1 MPDSARERYRRAATG
16 KPDHRGRGRRTGH
29 AAMFRLDQVVGLGDF
44 AEGGGFPSRF
54 LVDVAYPT
62 LGVTDPT
69 RVLHI
74 CSGSVRAPFTVDR
87 RASVRPAVVADARA
101 LPFRPGCFEWAIA
114 DPPYSRE
121 WARTLYGISA
131 RQYPTP
137 GGIVEEALRVLAPG
151 GRLGLLHYMVPPYS
165 TASARLVG
173 VWGITIG
180 PGSTIR
186 AWSVLE
192 KLAEP
197 APLLA
202 GPPYGGPAYGLE
214 VPGAGDQLPG
224 LPLLRVLEEPGDEVG
239 AVRTSVRD
247 RALAG
252 AGGELDTVTEVGT
265 DGRTLATV
273 QLVSSRPC
281 GCGCGEL
288 VTQPSTGRPRL
299 YLTSAHRQRVYRRRQ
314 R

>member
-1 MPDSARERYRRAATG
+1 MPDSARERYRRAAAG

-29 AAMFRLDQVVGLGDF
+29 AAMFRLDQVVELGDF
-44 AEGGGFPSRF
+44 AEGGGFPARF
-54 LVDVAYPT
+54 LTDVAYPT
-62 LGVTDPT
+62 LGVTDPAQ
-69 RVLHI
+69 VLHI
-74 CSGSVRAPFTVDR
+74 CSGSVRAPFSVDR

-101 LPFRPGCFEWAIA
+101 LPFLAGSFDWAIA

-137 GGIVEEALRVLAPG
+137 GGIVEEALRALRPG

-165 TASARLVG
+165 TANARLVG

-197 APLLA
+197 SPELRA
-202 GPPYGGPAYGLE
+202 GPPYGGPAYAGQA
-214 VPGAGDQLPG
+214 PAPAGALSGR
-224 LPLLRVLEEPGDEVG
+224 PLLQVLDDE
-239 AVRTSVRD
+239 
-247 RALAG
+247 L
-252 AGGELDTVTEVGT
+252 GELDRVRQLEPSEAGAELVGVTEPGT
-265 DGRTLATV
+265 AGRTPTLAV
-273 QLVSSRPC
+273 GVPSRPC
-281 GCGCGEL
+281 ACDCGEL
-288 VTQPSTGRPRL
+288 VAQPRTGRPRL
-299 YLTSAHRQRVYRRRQ
+299 YVAPAHRQRAYRRRQ
-314 R
+314 D

>member
-1 MPDSARERYRRAATG
+1 MPDSARERYRRAASG

-29 AAMFRLDQVVGLGDF
+29 AAMFRLDQVVELGDF

-54 LVDVAYPT
+54 LRDLAYPT
-62 LGVTDPT
+62 LGVTDPAK
-69 RVLHI
+69 VLHI

-87 RASVRPAVVADARA
+87 RIAVRPAVVADARA
-101 LPFRPGCFEWAIA
+101 LPFRPGAFDWVIA

-121 WARTLYGISA
+121 WARRLYKISA

-137 GGIVEEALRVLAPG
+137 GGIVAEALGVLRPG

-173 VWGITIG
+173 VWGVTIG

-192 KLAEP
+192 KLAEL
-197 APLLA
+197 PLLS
-202 GPPYGGPAYGLE
+202 GPPYGGPAYGGQVAEE
-214 VPGAGDQLPG
+214 VPGRPRLQVLDELGDVVDP
-224 LPLLRVLEEPGDEVG
+224 
-239 AVRTSVRD
+239 VRD
-247 RALAG
+247 RAPAPAG
-252 AGGELDTVTEVGT
+252 LELGAVTELCT
-265 DGRTLATV
+265 AGRTETSPAG
-273 QLVSSRPC
+273 VSSRPC

-288 VTQPSTGRPRL
+288 VAQPRTGRPRL
-299 YLTSAHRQRVYRRRQ
+299 YVGPAHRQRAYRRRLD
-314 R
+314 

>member
-1 MPDSARERYRRAATG
+1 MPDSARERYRRAASG

-29 AAMFRLDQVVGLGDF
+29 AAMFRLDQVVELGDF

-54 LVDVAYPT
+54 LIDVAYPT
-62 LGVTDPT
+62 LGVTDPAQ
-69 RVLHI
+69 VLHI

-87 RASVRPAVVADARA
+87 RASARPAVVADARA
-101 LPFRPGCFEWAIA
+101 LPFRAGSFQWAIA

-137 GGIVEEALRVLAPG
+137 GGIVEEALRVLCPG
-151 GRLGLLHYMVPPYS
+151 GRVGLLHYMVPPYS
-165 TASARLVG
+165 TTSARLLG

-197 APLLA
+197 ALPGPL
-202 GPPYGGPAYGLE
+202 YGGPAYGLE
-214 VPGAGDQLPG
+214 VA
-224 LPLLRVLEEPGDEVG
+224 
-239 AVRTSVRD
+239 
-247 RALAG
+247 AG
-252 AGGELDTVTEVGT
+252 AGGDPAGRPPLRVLDELAGDVDHVRDRVRQLEPGAALIELGGVTEPGT
-265 DGRTLATV
+265 AGRTEACLEP
-273 QLVSSRPC
+273 VSSRPC
-281 GCGCGEL
+281 ACDCGEL
-288 VTQPSTGRPRL
+288 VAQPRTGRPRL
-299 YLTSAHRQRVYRRRQ
+299 YVGPAHRQRAYRRRQ
-314 R
+314 S